1 MSSSANTAQRARDR
15 SRPFDIV
22 LFGATGFTGKL
33 VAEYL
38 VRHYADTDLR
48 FALAGRDRSKLEAV
62 RFGLAAT
69 NPKAAGLAI
78 LVGDSADH
86 PRVPALALGHF
97 HPLPQPCVVAP

>member
-1 MSSSANTAQRARDR
+1 MSPSTKPIQRVRDR
-15 SRPFDIV
+15 SRPFDLV

-48 FALAGRDRSKLEAV
+48 FALAGRDRSKLESV

-69 NPKAAGLAI
+69 NPN
-78 LVGDSADH
+78 VNSTS
-86 PRVPALALGHF
+86 
-97 HPLPQPCVVAP
+97 